1 MILLTL
7 IISSCPALATPSVQ
21 QLGEILG
28 YPASEIII
36 EQITDEERALWTT
49 PSARER
55 GQGLAMPDAQ
65 ALIAAY
71 RITGRNSSTFYPM
84 LIWIGSEGAFLNSK
98 TKQTLDLI
106 ASDEAKPVIK
116 GGRGPFG
123 PLSFEGLG
131 EGGIYLGKVKV
142 GSEIKQMQEPQEKA
156 AMISILHLSSQRKDL
171 RIAFMASLKGGTD
184 LSAISGGER
193 YFESFHP
200 AGSIEPRYDVAKLF
214 LTLNQLITT
223 ESEVSTTAAASLTR
237 ARDTQDSLST
247 PAQAKPADFEV
258 PTIAQQS
265 PEPAFIWAWLTLV
278 GLMIGAVIFFK
289 KRR

>member
-1 MILLTL
+1 MILSTL
-7 IISSCPALATPSVQ
+7 IISTCSALATPSAQ

-28 YPASEIII
+28 YPANEIVI
-36 EQITDEERALWTT
+36 EQITDEERALWAT

-55 GQGLAMPDAQ
+55 GQGVAMPDAQ

-71 RITGRNSSTFYPM
+71 RITARNPSTFFPM
-84 LIWIGSEGAFLNSK
+84 LIWIGSEGAFLNAK
-98 TKQTLDLI
+98 TKKTLDLI

-142 GSEIKQMQEPQEKA
+142 GSENKQMQEPQEKA
-156 AMISILHLSSQRKDL
+156 AMISILHLTYQRKDL

-200 AGSIEPRYDVAKLF
+200 AGSIEPRYDVEKLF
-214 LTLNQLITT
+214 LSLNQLITT
-223 ESEVSTTAAASLTR
+223 ESEVNTPAPASLTR
-237 ARDTQDSLST
+237 ASDNNDSMST
-247 PAQAKPADFEV
+247 PAQAKTANFEV
-258 PTIAQQS
+258 ATIAQQS
-265 PEPAFIWAWLTLV
+265 PELAFTWAWLTLV
-278 GLMIGAVIFFK
+278 GLMIGALIFFK